1 MEQHINMSTNKSD
14 LSFFNDT
21 NYHAFTALEK
31 AHFISFAPF
40 AFQASVLLRDY
51 GILQHLQEQSSG
63 LSFESIQAKANVSAY
78 GVRILLE
85 AGIGIGLLSEH
96 DALYYITKTGSF
108 FITDA
113 MVKVNT
119 NFMRDI
125 CYEGAGKL
133 KESIEEGKPK
143 GLPFLGDWK
152 TIYEGLTQ
160 LTPLQEKSWFDFD
173 HYYSDFVFP
182 LVMQK
187 VFESNPKSILDIGAN
202 TGKFSLQCLAHNP
215 HMHMHLVDLGKQ
227 LQVAS
232 DNLEAAGYQ
241 GRFTTIEHDML
252 NNDIELPGTY
262 DIIWMSQFLDCFS
275 DNEIVSILK
284 KCKRALAPNGKILI
298 NETFWDN
305 QPFRASM
312 YSLQMT
318 SLYFTTI
325 ANGNSQMYDSRVFE
339 TLIQKAGLHMTAKEE
354 NIAHTHTLL
363 TLTK

>member
-133 KESIEEGKPK
+133 KESIEEGAEAFAECRVELDPIYAN
-143 GLPFLGDWK
+143 GLYYGFIECGKSKWFQAEKIKAQIEENLSVLEMLK
-152 TIYEGLTQ
+152 THGTESSIFRVKMRIEGL
-160 LTPLQEKSWFDFD
+160 EKE
-173 HYYSDFVFP
+173 
-182 LVMQK
+182 LK
-187 VFESNPKSILDIGAN
+187 E
-202 TGKFSLQCLAHNP
+202 
-215 HMHMHLVDLGKQ
+215 
-227 LQVAS
+227 
-232 DNLEAAGYQ
+232 LE
-241 GRFTTIEHDML
+241 
-252 NNDIELPGTY
+252 
-262 DIIWMSQFLDCFS
+262 
-275 DNEIVSILK
+275 
-284 KCKRALAPNGKILI
+284 
-298 NETFWDN
+298 
-305 QPFRASM
+305 
-312 YSLQMT
+312 
-318 SLYFTTI
+318 
-325 ANGNSQMYDSRVFE
+325 
-339 TLIQKAGLHMTAKEE
+339 
-354 NIAHTHTLL
+354 
-363 TLTK
+363 